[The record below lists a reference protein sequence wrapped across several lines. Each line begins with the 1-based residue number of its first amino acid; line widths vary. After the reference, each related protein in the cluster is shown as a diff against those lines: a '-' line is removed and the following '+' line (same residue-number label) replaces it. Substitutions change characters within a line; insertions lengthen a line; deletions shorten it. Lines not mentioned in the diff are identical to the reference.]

1 VGTAETAGGASQ
13 RLSAARARRHAE
25 RDLSALVVAI
35 EFTLIAVMAGVV
47 LFPLTEKGTHLVR
60 DLRFEY
66 WPYLACGLALTL
78 YMWASVIDHSLTFI
92 GWPIDLGHNLLYIV
106 VAVFL
111 TVQMGFVDDP
121 VGWFALSTA
130 SAVLAT
136 LTIAYDLRLVRRR
149 FDGASG
155 AATELY
161 ATVLSE
167 QRWQLRLSPVFVLVP
182 LVPLVLLVALPGVFL
197 DRHWHVAL
205 IGVQLLAVGGAL
217 ARAVRS
223 FTRTAEPIVGRAIA
237 ELEPEAARLDGRPEG
252 RG

>member
-1 VGTAETAGGASQ
+1 
-13 RLSAARARRHAE
+13 
-25 RDLSALVVAI
+25 
-35 EFTLIAVMAGVV
+35 
-47 LFPLTEKGTHLVR
+47 
-60 DLRFEY
+60 
-66 WPYLACGLALTL
+66 
-78 YMWASVIDHSLTFI
+78 VIDHSLTFI
-92 GWPIDLGHNLLYIV
+92 GWPIDLGHNLLYFV

-130 SAVLAT
+130 AVLAT

-155 AATELY
+155 AAAELY

-197 DRHWHVAL
+197 DRDWHVAL
-205 IGVQLLAVGGAL
+205 IVVQLLAVGGAL

-252 RG
+252 RPPGGRQGISRRQLARTPGGRARRRAAVAPGDAGDASGSRSRLPCWRRPRRRRPPSPADAPN